1 MPHMHRIIENELQ
14 LFRNRFYPD
23 RPDAGLAILETG
35 TIRVDSE
42 AHRQGDGWSTEAFAR
57 DCMGRAE
64 GTVTSI
70 DLDTSVAD
78 RVLTRLSPNL
88 RSLVT
93 LRQGYSIEWMAS
105 MLEAGQRFDVILL
118 DSDNDPTLI
127 LHEYMLAEKLLRRP
141 GLILI
146 DDVVP
151 GSTAIRKGE
160 LLVPW
165 LERERP
171 HREFVINQRT
181 GNGFTSGVLSV
192 VYDR

>member
-1 MPHMHRIIENELQ
+1 MHMHRILQ
-14 LFRNRFYPD
+14 GRLADFRNRHYPD
-23 RPDAGLAILETG
+23 NPDAGLAILETG

-57 DCMGRAE
+57 DCLGRGE
-64 GTVTSI
+64 GSVTSI
-70 DLDTSVAD
+70 DLDVSVAD

-93 LRQGYSIEWMAS
+93 LRQGHSIEWMAA
-105 MLEAGQRFDVILL
+105 MLEAGQKFDVILL
-118 DSDNDPTLI
+118 DSDNDPLLI

-141 GLILI
+141 GLILV

-151 GSTAIRKGE
+151 GSATIRKGG
-160 LLVPW
+160 LLLPW
-165 LERERP
+165 LDRERP
-171 HREFVINQRT
+171 ARDFTVTRRT

-192 VYDR
+192 VYEQ

>member
-1 MPHMHRIIENELQ
+1 MPHMHRIIENELA
-14 LFRNRFYPD
+14 LFRQRFFPQD
-23 RPDAGLAILETG
+23 PEIGLSILETG

-57 DCMGRAE
+57 DCAKCYGV
-64 GTVTSI
+64 VTSI
-70 DLDTSVAD
+70 DLDVSVAD
-78 RVLTRLSPNL
+78 QVLARLGL
-88 RSLVT
+88 RDLVT
-93 LRQGYSIEWMAS
+93 LRQGYSIEWMAA
-105 MLEAGQRFDVILL
+105 MIKAGQAFDVILL

-141 GLILI
+141 GLILV

-160 LLVPW
+160 KLVPW

-171 HREFVINQRT
+171 HAFVISQRT

-192 VYDR
+192 VYES